1 MKQEDD
7 THQGH
12 DDEFFQQ
19 FVPQVFHGALNQAG
33 TIIDRHD
40 FHTLRQPGLECLQP
54 GFDTINGFLRI
65 LAKAHDHNAAYCLTL
80 AIEFGNAPA
89 HLWPDFDVG
98 HIL

>member
-12 DDEFFQQ
+12 DDELFQQ
-19 FVPQVFHGALNQAG
+19 FVPQVFHRTLNQAG

-40 FHTLRQPGLECLQP
+40 FHTLRQPGLECLQL
-54 GFDTINGFLRI
+54 GFDAINGFLRI
-65 LAKAHDHNAAYCLTL
+65 LAKTHDHDAAHRFTF

-89 HLWPDFDVG
+89 HLRPDVDVR